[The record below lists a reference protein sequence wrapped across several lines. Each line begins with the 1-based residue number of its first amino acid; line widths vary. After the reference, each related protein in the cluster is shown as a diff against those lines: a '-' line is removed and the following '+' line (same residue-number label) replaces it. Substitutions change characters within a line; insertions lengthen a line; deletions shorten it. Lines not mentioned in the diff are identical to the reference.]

1 MYIDES
7 IVPVVIF
14 IKGGEIEVLWK
25 AVWSS
30 SPEGF

>member
-7 IVPVVIF
+7 IGPVVIF

-25 AVWSS
+25 AV
-30 SPEGF
+30 